1 MSETATTPVRLAP
14 GDPAPDFTL
23 PDADGNPV
31 SLSSYRGRRVI
42 VYCYPAA
49 LTPGCTTQ
57 AVDFTAAAGD
67 LAEAG
72 VDIVGVSPDA
82 PEKLQRIREKENLGI
97 TLVSDQDKQVLTSYG
112 AYGPKKL
119 YGKEVVGVIR
129 STFVVDAEG
138 RIEKAAYNVKATGHV
153 AKLRKDLGITLVSD
167 EDKSVLTSYGAYGP
181 KKLYG
186 KEVVGVIRSTFVV
199 DAEGRIEKA
208 QYNVKATG
216 HVAKLR
222 KDLGL
227 G

>member
-1 MSETATTPVRLAP
+1 MTQTDSQTDPGPVRLSP
-14 GDPAPDFTL
+14 GDAAPDFTL

-31 SLSSYRGRRVI
+31 SLAGHRGRRVI

-72 VDIVGVSPDA
+72 LDIIGISPDP
-82 PEKLQRIREKENLGI
+82 PEKLMRFREKENLGI
-97 TLVSDQDKQVLTSYG
+97 TLVSDPDRKVLTAYG

-129 STFVVDAEG
+129 STFIVDAEG

-153 AKLRKDLGITLVSD
+153 AKLRR
-167 EDKSVLTSYGAYGP
+167 E
-181 KKLYG
+181 
-186 KEVVGVIRSTFVV
+186 
-199 DAEGRIEKA
+199 
-208 QYNVKATG
+208 
-216 HVAKLR
+216 
-222 KDLGL
+222 LGL
-227 G
+227 D

>member
-1 MSETATTPVRLAP
+1 MTETDTATGSGAGAEPVRLAP
-14 GDPAPDFTL
+14 GDAAPEFTL
-23 PDADGNPV
+23 PDADGRPV
-31 SLSSYRGRRVI
+31 SLADHRGRRVI

-72 VDIVGVSPDA
+72 LDIIGISPDP
-82 PEKLQRIREKENLGI
+82 PEKLMRFRDKENLAI
-97 TLVSDQDKQVLTSYG
+97 TLVSDPDKSVLTAYG

-129 STFVVDAEG
+129 STFVIDAEG
-138 RIEKAAYNVKATGHV
+138 RIE
-153 AKLRKDLGITLVSD
+153 R
-167 EDKSVLTSYGAYGP
+167 
-181 KKLYG
+181 
-186 KEVVGVIRSTFVV
+186 
-199 DAEGRIEKA
+199 A

-222 KDLGL
+222 RELGL

>member
-1 MSETATTPVRLAP
+1 MTDTATDGGAAAVRLSP

-31 SLSSYRGRRVI
+31 SLADRRGRRVI

-72 VDIVGVSPDA
+72 LDIIGISPDQ
-82 PEKLQRIREKENLGI
+82 PDKLQRFREQENLGI
-97 TLVSDQDKQVLTSYG
+97 TLVSDPEKKVLQAYG

-129 STFVVDAEG
+129 STFVIDAEG
-138 RIEKAAYNVKATGHV
+138 RIERAAYNVKATGHV
-153 AKLRKDLGITLVSD
+153 AKLRKDLGL
-167 EDKSVLTSYGAYGP
+167 A
-181 KKLYG
+181 
-186 KEVVGVIRSTFVV
+186 
-199 DAEGRIEKA
+199 
-208 QYNVKATG
+208 
-216 HVAKLR
+216 
-222 KDLGL
+222 
-227 G
+227 